1 MIVTGFQQ
9 NIALKQS
16 RCLTVAQPAA
26 KRSIRADLPFARQS
40 KKKCGIFYEPGMRN
54 GNKPTD
60 GLLWYP
66 RRAVFDTS
74 HQKRPCALRGGT
86 GGYDAGW
93 ARSRWRTALT
103 TGTGACHA
111 PVGGGE
117 RTDSPTEVGGHPDA
131 FEVTLPRLLTFGFGC
146 GGFVLREALMADHR
160 IELSGKFPANGF
172 LRGWIVI
179 EMIED

>member
-1 MIVTGFQQ
+1 MGI
-9 NIALKQS
+9 S
-16 RCLTVAQPAA
+16 RLTA
-26 KRSIRADLPFARQS
+26 F
-40 KKKCGIFYEPGMRN
+40 CGIHGGQFLTLRIKNALALSEGEN
-54 GNKPTD
+54 G
-60 GLLWYP
+60 G
-66 RRAVFDTS
+66 
-74 HQKRPCALRGGT
+74 H
-86 GGYDAGW
+86 DAGW

-111 PVGGGE
+111 PVSGGE

-131 FEVTLPRLLTFGFGC
+131 FEVTLPRLFAFGFGC
-146 GGFVLREALMADHR
+146 GGFVLREAFMADHR

>member
-1 MIVTGFQQ
+1 MKRHKHNTTITCRYFITIVTGFQQ

-26 KRSIRADLPFARQS
+26 KRSIRADLPFARQL

-60 GLLWYP
+60 GLLWYL

-86 GGYDAGW
+86 GGTTRAG
-93 ARSRWRTALT
+93 
-103 TGTGACHA
+103 HA
-111 PVGGGE
+111 PDGVPPSRQEQEQE
-117 RTDSPTEVGGHPDA
+117 R
-131 FEVTLPRLLTFGFGC
+131 VTLLS
-146 GGFVLREALMADHR
+146 VAENER
-160 IELSGKFPANGF
+160 IHQRKSAGIPMLS
-172 LRGWIVI
+172 R
-179 EMIED
+179 

>member
-1 MIVTGFQQ
+1 MRVILKEEIVQKLREVGLERHRHSTTITCRYFIMIVTGFQQ

-74 HQKRPCALRGGT
+74 HQKRPCALRGGN
-86 GGYDAGW
+86 GGHDAGW
-93 ARSRWRTALT
+93 VPMAYRPHDRNRSVSRSCQWRRTNGFTNGSRQASRCFR
-103 TGTGACHA
+103 GNAAA
-111 PVGGGE
+111 PV
-117 RTDSPTEVGGHPDA
+117 RV
-131 FEVTLPRLLTFGFGC
+131 RLR
-146 GGFVLREALMADHR
+146 LRRFCTA
-160 IELSGKFPANGF
+160 
-172 LRGWIVI
+172 
-179 EMIED
+179 